1 MSRFRPTGVFLAFL
15 LAMALGG
22 VAYALTSTPLLPCA
36 SASCDPSPRFPATSG
51 PPPVDPALARALA
64 QAGPEDV
71 IPAIVVMREQAA
83 LIPSPAAEG
92 GFPLPRSRSAGAGEG
107 VRALQALADRTQAPL
122 RAYLEAE
129 RAAGR
134 VESYTPFWIFNGIAV
149 RARPDVIRALAA
161 RPEVAG
167 VRLDRYRRYLAL
179 TPNPGGEAATP
190 SPSPAGR
197 ERERGKPPEA
207 AEVGVRAGG
216 GVRWNIARIRA
227 PEVWATLG
235 VSGTGAVVAGMDTGA
250 DGLHPALQ
258 ANYRGYNPHGPA
270 WHRGNWYD
278 PVTGSLYPI
287 DDHGHGTHTLG
298 TAVGGE
304 GIGVAPGARWIA
316 VKVLDRYGYGYDS
329 WIHAGFQWLLAP
341 EGDPALAPDV
351 VNCSWGDENGLSTE
365 FQQDLRALRA
375 AGIFVVF
382 ANGNSG
388 PGPGTVISPASLPE
402 AFAVGAADSED
413 RVAYF
418 SSRGPSPW
426 GEVRPHVVAPGVG
439 VYSALP
445 GGTYGTWSGTSMA
458 TPHVAGLVALLRA
471 VSPTL
476 DVTRTAYLI
485 TSTALPLSTTV
496 PNNDSGWGRVDAFA
510 AVSLLA
516 DAGVVQGTV
525 SRLGDGA
532 PISGATVSATLHG
545 DGGGGSATTDAS
557 GRYALP
563 LAPGPYDLTARAF
576 GYAPSTRYGVIVT
589 PGAVVTADFALTA
602 LPTGTL
608 RVAVADGATGA
619 PVTATI
625 AVLDTPL
632 TATAPL
638 AEFALPTGDY
648 TVRARALG
656 YHVVTTTASVTIGE
670 TTAVT
675 LTLPPAPSILLVD
688 SGAWYYGSQSAYY
701 RRALD
706 DLTLAYDE
714 WIVRQIPND
723 VPTADV
729 LAPYDVVVWSA
740 PYDAPGYIGAQD
752 AITTY
757 LSAGGRLLLSGQD
770 VGFLDA
776 GMPYYW
782 KYLKARLVEDSS
794 NLWTVE
800 GLPGGPFAGLT
811 MTIAGPGGANNQY
824 FPDVVAPADPDA
836 AAPVLAYSVCSQA
849 RSESECRPEDAGGSC
864 PYSGF
869 AALATG
875 TCLDYRA
882 LYLSFGFE
890 AIAACNQAACS
901 QARSEAECRHQAQ
914 SGAAC
919 RAEVM
924 RRALDWL
931 TAPTPDVGLEV
942 VCRQAQSGAECRPA
956 IAPPGAVVTHELR
969 VRNTGR
975 GGIPDVVV
983 PSVEG
988 ADWPTRLSA
997 PYLILPACTSAT
1009 LTVSVTVPATATWDA
1024 RDVLTLTFR
1033 SILSPSLTATVV
1045 LTSKAPAPVLLVDD
1059 DRWYEQ
1065 APKYRAA
1072 MEAVGIPYDLW
1083 ETHAA
1088 VGSGGRGGPPVEVL
1102 RWYPVVVWWTGYDWY
1117 EPVTAEEEA
1126 ALVAYLEGGGR
1137 LFLTAQDFLYY
1148 HAGGPLQPYLGVL
1161 TYTEDVTPTVAVVV
1175 PENPALTLS
1184 LSHKVG
1190 EGEGGRGVGVRG
1202 WPLTYPYR
1210 NWSDGLVPSPGTAVL
1225 LRDGAGWAI
1234 GLARRG
1240 AENVGAT
1247 LAVAPNGAGASPA
1260 PTHATIFFSFP
1271 WEALPEEVRPEV
1283 LQQVVGYLSWLGGSS
1298 FRADRGA
1305 AAAGATVTYT
1315 LRLVNDGPAP
1325 VTAAVSTTFPA
1336 DLGTAQPLTW
1346 TGVLAPG
1353 AAVTFTL
1360 PATLAE
1366 GLPSGTVVPHTARIA
1381 LVEQGVVFSRTA
1393 WLRVGV
1399 PDLGPSALACGP
1411 SPAEPGAAVTCTLRL
1426 ENAGPADAL
1435 TATAEVTGTLFWGLS
1450 GPWAWSGPLPAGG
1463 AVTLTRPFTPPVGT
1477 GYAVAFLEDGAG
1489 GRWERAAWVEVSP
1502 WRTYLPVV
1510 MKSCACA
1517 R

>member
-1 MSRFRPTGVFLAFL
+1 MSRFRPTGVLLAFL
-15 LAMALGG
+15 LAMALAGG
-22 VAYALTSTPLLPCA
+22 ADALSSTPRAPVP
-36 SASCDPSPRFPATSG
+36 DG
-51 PPPVDPALARALA
+51 PLDPALARALA
-64 QAGPEDV
+64 QAGPEDM
-71 IPAIVVMREQAA
+71 IPAIVVLREQMA
-83 LIPSPAAEG
+83 LTPTPQPPP
-92 GFPLPRSRSAGAGEG
+92 PLPQGGEGEGVPPSAAGEG
-107 VRALQALADRTQAPL
+107 VRALQALAERTQAPI
-122 RAYLEAE
+122 RALLEAE

-149 RARPDVIRALAA
+149 RARPDVLRALAA
-161 RPEVAG
+161 RPEVAL

-179 TPNPGGEAATP
+179 TPTP
-190 SPSPAGR
+190 A
-197 ERERGKPPEA
+197 PPEGA
-207 AEVGVRAGG
+207 RGE

-227 PEVWATLG
+227 PQVWATLG

-278 PVTGSLYPI
+278 PVTGSRYPI

-304 GIGVAPGARWIA
+304 GIGVAPGARWIG
-316 VKVLDRYGYGYDS
+316 VKVLNRSGYGYDS

-351 VNCSWGDENGLSTE
+351 VNCSWGDENSLSTE

-402 AFAVGAADSED
+402 AFAVGATDAED

-445 GGTYGTWSGTSMA
+445 GGTYGPMSGTSMA

-476 DVTRTAYLI
+476 DITRTAYLI
-485 TSTALPLSTTV
+485 TATAVPLSTTI
-496 PNNDSGWGRVDAFA
+496 PNNDSGWGRIDAFA
-510 AVSLLA
+510 AVA
-516 DAGVVQGTV
+516 AMMNAGVIQGTV

-532 PISGATVSATLHG
+532 PIPGATISAAFHG

-557 GRYALP
+557 GRYTLS

-576 GYAPSTRYGVIVT
+576 GYAPSTRYGV
-589 PGAVVTADFALTA
+589 VVTTGTVVTVDFTLTA

-632 TATAPL
+632 TATASL
-638 AEFALPTGDY
+638 ATFALPVGDY
-648 TVRARALG
+648 TVRARAVG
-656 YHVVTTTASVTIGE
+656 YHIVTATARVEAGGTTPL
-670 TTAVT
+670 T
-675 LTLPPAPSILLVD
+675 LALPPAPSILLVD
-688 SGAWYYGSQSAYY
+688 SGAWYYGSQIAYY
-701 RRALD
+701 RQALD
-706 DLTLAYDE
+706 DLALAYDE
-714 WIVRQIPND
+714 RTVRQIPDD

-729 LAPYDVVVWSA
+729 LAPYDVVIWSA
-740 PYDAPGYIGAQD
+740 PSDAPGYIGAQN

-757 LSAGGRLLLSGQD
+757 LSAGGHLFLSGQD
-770 VGFLDA
+770 VGFLD
-776 GMPYYW
+776 GWMPYYW
-782 KYLKARLVEDSS
+782 KYLKAWLVEDSS

-800 GLPGGPFAGLT
+800 GLPGGPFASLT
-811 MTIAGPGGANNQY
+811 MTIAGPGGADNQAY
-824 FPDVVAPADPDA
+824 PDVVAPADPDA
-836 AAPVLAYSVCSQA
+836 AAPVLAYSVRSKA
-849 RSESECRPEDAGGSC
+849 RSEAECRPACSEARSEAEC
-864 PYSGF
+864 RP
-869 AALATG
+869 AALAVG

-890 AIAACNQAACS
+890 AIAACS
-901 QARSEAECRHQAQ
+901 EARSGAE
-914 SGAAC
+914 C

-931 TAPTPDVGLEV
+931 TAPNPDVGLEL
-942 VCRQAQSGAECRPA
+942 VCSEARPA
-956 IAPPGAVVTHELR
+956 IGPPGTVVTHQLR
-969 VRNTGR
+969 IRNTGR
-975 GGIPDVVV
+975 GSIPDVVV

-1009 LTVSVTVPATATWDA
+1009 LTISVTVPATAAWDA
-1024 RDVLTLTFR
+1024 RDLLTLTLR
-1033 SILSPSLTATVV
+1033 SILSPSLSATVV

-1072 MEAVGIPYDLW
+1072 MEAVGIPYDFW
-1083 ETHAA
+1083 ETHPAI
-1088 VGSGGRGGPPVEVL
+1088 GSGGRGGPPVKVL

-1161 TYTEDVTPTVAVVV
+1161 TYAEDVTPTVAVVV
-1175 PENPALTLS
+1175 PENPALTLTPS
-1184 LSHKVG
+1184 PAAS
-1190 EGEGGRGVGVRG
+1190 GGTSSPSPTSGRGGGGTGVGVRA

-1234 GLARRG
+1234 GLARPHPTPGGYAAGRG
-1240 AENVGAT
+1240 WGE
-1247 LAVAPNGAGASPA
+1247 AV
-1260 PTHATIFFSFP
+1260 FFSFP
-1271 WEALPEEVRPEV
+1271 WEALTEEVRPEV
-1283 LQQVVGYLSWLGGSS
+1283 LREVVGYLSWLGGSS

-1305 AAAGATVTYT
+1305 AAAGAAVTYT
-1315 LRLVNDGPAP
+1315 LRLANDGPVP

-1336 DLGTAQPLTW
+1336 NLGTAQPLTW

-1393 WLRVGV
+1393 WLRVGA

-1411 SPAEPGAAVTCTLRL
+1411 SPAEPGAVVTCTLRL

-1435 TATAEVTGTLFWGLS
+1435 TATVKVTGTLFWGLS
-1450 GPWAWSGPLPAGG
+1450 DPWAWSGPLPAGG
-1463 AVTLTRPFTPPVGT
+1463 AVTRTRPFTPPVGT

-1489 GRWERAAWVEVSP
+1489 GRWERAAWVEVQP
-1502 WRTYLPVV
+1502 WRMYLPVV
-1510 MKSCACA
+1510 MKSCPCA